1 MSGRDNLG
9 CSSLH
14 LQSSRELFGTNVAIH
29 HKIHADPRLNQVV
42 MPATDRGF
50 LTGISLGSGHRRT
63 IFHERHA
70 TTHDFAEGG
79 IYVRNFADAYKADL
93 HAFNFLLLEVPRASL
108 DETAYGLGQNRT
120 PDLTCLPGE
129 RDPVLHHLA
138 LALLPV
144 LERTHEAD
152 PLFVDQVAASFQ
164 TYLVSRY
171 AGVAPRAQGLRR
183 MSRSQEALAKELL
196 RENLN
201 GDLLISDVATE
212 CGLSRGHFIKAFRE
226 TTGLTPH
233 RWLTARRID
242 HAKALMG
249 DRMLSL
255 AEVAV
260 ACGFSDQSH
269 FTRVFTRTVGVTP
282 GAWRASART

>member
-1 MSGRDNLG
+1 M
-9 CSSLH
+9 
-14 LQSSRELFGTNVAIH
+14 
-29 HKIHADPRLNQVV
+29 
-42 MPATDRGF
+42 
-50 LTGISLGSGHRRT
+50 
-63 IFHERHA
+63 
-70 TTHDFAEGG
+70 
-79 IYVRNFADAYKADL
+79 
-93 HAFNFLLLEVPRASL
+93 
-108 DETAYGLGQNRT
+108 
-120 PDLTCLPGE
+120 
-129 RDPVLHHLA
+129 
-138 LALLPV
+138 

-171 AGVAPRAQGLRR
+171 AGVAPRAQGPRR

-196 RENLN
+196 RENLD

-242 HAKALMG
+242 RAKALMA
-249 DRMLSL
+249 DRLLSL

-269 FTRVFTRTVGVTP
+269 FTRVFTKTVGVTP
-282 GAWRASART
+282 GSWRASTRT